1 VFLVRVARVYV
12 QEAEVVVELEN
23 CGMSTVV
30 ARLARVWVMARALVM
45 SRGDAESGG
54 RSVYT
59 RQRRRGRR
67 RTSCAC
73 LSASVSP
80 DLLLP
85 DLTSFGAQL
94 RL

>member
-1 VFLVRVARVYV
+1 M

-23 CGMSTVV
+23 CRMSAVV
-30 ARLARVWVMARALVM
+30 ACLAWAWVMAWALVM
-45 SRGDAESGG
+45 SRGDGESGG

-59 RQRRRGRR
+59 RQHRRGHRW
-67 RTSCAC
+67 TSCAC